1 MSDTPQPS
9 STSSRPQRRLL
20 TQLLRG
26 WRISFARLV
35 KVTGETRTADV
46 RGMIEGHGKERI
58 AYWIRLLL
66 AMGIATYGLVLGS
79 TGVVIGAMLV
89 SPLMGPLV
97 EIGVGLVTGSPV
109 LVLYSLTR
117 TLISIVVVV
126 LGSAALTLGVPYHEL
141 TSEILART
149 SPTLIDLY
157 VASLC
162 ALAAAYTTARQSSDT
177 ISAAAGTAISIAL
190 VPPLCVVGWGIGSG
204 YAAVSYGAALLFTA
218 NLCAILFFTVI
229 TFFLLAYDTVDI
241 ASLEAEGTT
250 KNALIHRLGTRL
262 RTGFGSK
269 YGPVLRLGMPLVFVV
284 AIYFPLRRALQEVAW
299 KARVRDGVQ
308 RALEDVPGAKQAVR
322 SSVTV
327 EMNRVSLR
335 LVIVGDNKAATRM
348 KNDLTTHIKAST
360 AVSPIV
366 EITAVPDSEAMRLS
380 SQVSAVPIAQ
390 HIRTI
395 EEMQKELDEEVRA
408 WWPARAAGVLASWA
422 LVVGDDGSIVIRVVH
437 FGSPLGGSGEALLA
451 RALEERLGS
460 SVDVVVRDV
469 VLSTERVE
477 GVRDREME
485 WVMKLAE
492 LVDRLAIAPT
502 AGYLCVTAPIT
513 NPPSKSKAADIHTE
527 QMTVVRAMI
536 QAQRDR
542 LPPARSFVAN
552 ADTLTARLAPEPCVE
567 ERDGGVSDGSVIL
580 GEGGLDDA
588 SN

>member
-1 MSDTPQPS
+1 M
-9 STSSRPQRRLL
+9 
-20 TQLLRG
+20 
-26 WRISFARLV
+26 

-89 SPLMGPLV
+89 SPLMGPIV
-97 EIGVGLVTGSPV
+97 EIGMGLVTGSPV
-109 LVLYSLTR
+109 LVLYALIR
-117 TLISIVVVV
+117 TLTSIVVVV

-141 TSEILART
+141 TSEIVART

-157 VASLC
+157 VASFC

-204 YAAVSYGAALLFTA
+204 YPAVSFGAALLFTA

-241 ASLEAEGTT
+241 ASLEVEGPT
-250 KNALIHRLGTRL
+250 KNGRIHRLGTRL
-262 RTGFGSK
+262 RNGFGSK
-269 YGPVLRLGMPLVFVV
+269 YGPILRLGMPLVFVV
-284 AIYFPLRRALQEVAW
+284 AIYVPLRRALQEVAW

-308 RALEDVPGAKQAVR
+308 RALEEVPGAKQAVR
-322 SSVTV
+322 SSITV

-348 KNDLTTHIKAST
+348 KNDLTAHIKAST

-366 EITAVPDSEAMRLS
+366 DITAVPDLEAMRLAS
-380 SQVSAVPIAQ
+380 LATAIPITQ
-390 HIRTI
+390 HTRTI
-395 EEMQKELDEEVRA
+395 EEMQKDLDEEVRA
-408 WWPARAAGVLASWA
+408 WWPTRVAGVLASWS
-422 LVVGDDGSIVIRVVH
+422 LVVGDDGSIVVRVVH
-437 FGSPLGGSGEALLA
+437 FGAPLGASGEALLA
-451 RALEERLGS
+451 TALKERLGS
-460 SVDVVVRDV
+460 GLELVVRDV
-469 VLSTERVE
+469 VLPIERVE
-477 GVRDREME
+477 AARDHEIE
-485 WVMKLAE
+485 WGMRLAE
-492 LVDRLAIAPT
+492 LVDRLVAAPT
-502 AGYLCVTAPIT
+502 AGYLCVTVPIT
-513 NPPSKSKAADIHTE
+513 VPSKAKAGDIHTE
-527 QMTVVRAMI
+527 QMTVVRTMI

-542 LPPARSFVAN
+542 LPAGRSFLEN
-552 ADTLTARLAPEPCVE
+552 ADSLSARLTPEPCLE
-567 ERDGGVSDGSVIL
+567 ERDGGVSADGGVHVD
-580 GEGGLDDA
+580 GGVGDA